1 MGAIVGWVGVVVT
14 LAGAVWMAYLA
25 WSNNQIPFAI
35 GCFCLAPIVGTIYGI
50 MNFDEAKIPL
60 GLIWLGVILRVG
72 AIFIPSG

>member
-1 MGAIVGWVGVVVT
+1 MDAIVAWAGLLIT

-25 WSNNQIPFAI
+25 WANNEALWAV

-50 MNFDEAKIPL
+50 LHFDEGKIPL
-60 GLIWLGVILRVG
+60 GLIWAGILLRVA